1 MKRRHS
7 DRQGL
12 SRAQMRYPRRKGVL
26 NLPENRS
33 SRRDSYYEEGIRREP
48 QRRPSGSRPPQG
60 RRPVK
65 RRRRAKP
72 RLFLFA
78 AILLAIVIL
87 LVVLLSGRGSEG
99 GTQPL
104 ATPTPAPQT
113 GALTNATISSA
124 VPDEAQTVT
133 SQSAGIDVSSA
144 SGGQYSTLSQW
155 LGDEDSVLEPLPEE
169 QRVKV
174 EDLSINESLPDDW
187 INILLLGS
195 DERSLSESA
204 RTDTMIICSINLN
217 TKQVKLTS
225 IMRDTAVRYDDLGE
239 HNGTYRI
246 NAANYFG
253 GPEFAMQTVNEC
265 FGMNIQYYVMVNFFG
280 FQKIAEA
287 LGGIDVDISEAEMNE
302 INNKLYEQYKIAR
315 AIGEAAPT
323 VENDLMTTYGPNTHL
338 NGHQTLAYARVRS
351 IDSDFSRAERQRTV
365 LTQLAMKLKEKSIPE
380 LMALGYS
387 MLSQVSTNMSG
398 DMIMDIT
405 VQVLQGGLDSIET
418 FRIPV
423 NNSYTLE
430 VRNEEAMFYDV
441 DWAVNQ
447 RELYT
452 FIYD

>member
-1 MKRRHS
+1 MP
-7 DRQGL
+7 D
-12 SRAQMRYPRRKGVL
+12 
-26 NLPENRS
+26 NRS
-33 SRRDSYYEEGIRREP
+33 SRRDYSYEEGIRREP
-48 QRRPSGSRPPQG
+48 PRRPANGRPPQN

-65 RRRRAKP
+65 RRKRRATP
-72 RLFLFA
+72 RLFVFA

-87 LVVLLSGRGSEG
+87 LVVVLTGRGGSEG
-99 GTQPL
+99 GAQPV

-124 VPDEAQTVT
+124 APDATQAEST
-133 SQSAGIDVSSA
+133 QSAGIDVASA

-155 LGDEDSVLEPLPEE
+155 LGDEDAELEPLPEE

-174 EDLSINESLPDDW
+174 DDLSINTSLPEEW
-187 INILLLGS
+187 LNILLMGS
-195 DERSLSESA
+195 DERTLSESS
-204 RTDTMIICSINLN
+204 RTDTMIICSINQS
-217 TKQVKLTS
+217 TREVKLTS
-225 IMRDTAVRYDDLGE
+225 IMRDTAVKYDDLGE

-253 GPEFAMQTVNEC
+253 GPEFAMKTVNEC
-265 FGMNIQYYVMVNFFG
+265 FGMNIQYYAMVNFFG

-302 INNKLYEQYKIAR
+302 INNKLYEQYKIAKK
-315 AIGEAAPT
+315 IGEAAPT

-351 IDSDFSRAERQRTV
+351 IDSDFSRAERQRKV
-365 LTQLAMKLKEKSIPE
+365 LSQLAGKLKEKSLPE
-380 LMALGYS
+380 LMALGAS
-387 MLSQVSTNMSG
+387 MINQVSTNMDFDTIMSIAVKVLEG
-398 DMIMDIT
+398 D
-405 VQVLQGGLDSIET
+405 LKSIDT
-418 FRIPV
+418 FRVPV
-423 NNSYTLE
+423 NDTYTLE

-441 DWAVNQ
+441 DWTTNQ

>member
-1 MKRRHS
+1 MP
-7 DRQGL
+7 D
-12 SRAQMRYPRRKGVL
+12 
-26 NLPENRS
+26 NRS
-33 SRRDSYYEEGIRREP
+33 SRRDHYEYEEGIRREGARNGAQP
-48 QRRPSGSRPPQG
+48 QRRPSGSRPPQN

-65 RRRRAKP
+65 RRRRRATP
-72 RLFLFA
+72 RLFIFA
-78 AILLAIVIL
+78 AILLAVVIL
-87 LVVLLSGRGSEG
+87 LVVLLTGRGSEG

-113 GALTNATISSA
+113 GALTNATISSSA
-124 VPDEAQTVT
+124 PAETQTDPAAT
-133 SQSAGIDVSSA
+133 SQSDSFAASA
-144 SGGQYSTLSQW
+144 SSNQYSTLAQW
-155 LGDEDSVLEPLPEE
+155 LGDEDSVLEPLPED

-174 EDLSINESLPDDW
+174 DDLSINTSLPDTW
-187 INILLLGS
+187 LNILLLGS

-204 RTDTMIICSINLN
+204 RTDTMIICSINQS
-217 TKQVKLTS
+217 TWEVKLTS
-225 IMRDTAVRYDDLGE
+225 IMRDTAVKYDDLGE

-253 GPEFAMQTVNEC
+253 GPEFAMKTVNEC
-265 FGMNIQYYVMVNFFG
+265 FGMNIQYYAMVNFFG

-302 INNKLYEQYKIAR
+302 INNKLYEQYKIAKK
-315 AIGEAAPT
+315 IGEAAPT

-351 IDSDFSRAERQRTV
+351 IDSDFSRADRQRKV
-365 LTQLAMKLKEKSIPE
+365 LSQLAGKLKEKSLPE
-380 LMALGYS
+380 LMALGAS
-387 MLSQVSTNMSG
+387 MISQVSTNMDFDTIMSIAVKVLEG
-398 DMIMDIT
+398 D
-405 VQVLQGGLDSIET
+405 LKSIDT
-418 FRIPV
+418 FRVPV
-423 NNSYTLE
+423 NDSYTLE

>member
-1 MKRRHS
+1 MP
-7 DRQGL
+7 D
-12 SRAQMRYPRRKGVL
+12 
-26 NLPENRS
+26 NRS
-33 SRRDSYYEEGIRREP
+33 SRRDYSYEEGIRREP
-48 QRRPSGSRPPQG
+48 PRRPANGRTLQN

-65 RRRRAKP
+65 RRKRRATP
-72 RLFLFA
+72 RLFIFA

-99 GTQPL
+99 GAQPI

-124 VPDEAQTVT
+124 APVDGTQAESTQP
-133 SQSAGIDVSSA
+133 AGIDVASA

-155 LGDEDSVLEPLPEE
+155 LGDEDAELEPLPEE

-174 EDLSINESLPDDW
+174 DDLSINQSLPEEW
-187 INILLLGS
+187 LNILLLGS

-204 RTDTMIICSINLN
+204 RTDTMIICSINQS
-217 TKQVKLTS
+217 TREVKLTS
-225 IMRDTAVRYDDLGE
+225 IMRDVAVKYDDLGE

-253 GPEFAMQTVNEC
+253 GPEFAMKTVNEC
-265 FGMNIQYYVMVNFFG
+265 FGMNIQYYAMVNFFG

>member
-1 MKRRHS
+1 MP
-7 DRQGL
+7 D
-12 SRAQMRYPRRKGVL
+12 
-26 NLPENRS
+26 NRS
-33 SRRDSYYEEGIRREP
+33 SSRDYSYEEGIRREP
-48 QRRPSGSRPPQG
+48 PRRPAGNRPPQN
-60 RRPVK
+60 RRPAK
-65 RRRRAKP
+65 RRRRRATP
-72 RLFLFA
+72 RLFVFA
-78 AILLAIVIL
+78 AILLAAVIL
-87 LVVLLSGRGSEG
+87 LVVLLTGRGGSEG
-99 GTQPL
+99 GTQPI

-124 VPDEAQTVT
+124 APDAMQIES
-133 SQSAGIDVSSA
+133 SQSSGIDVASA

-174 EDLSINESLPDDW
+174 DDLSINESLPSEW
-187 INILLLGS
+187 LNILLLGS

-204 RTDTMIICSINLN
+204 RTDTMIICSINQS
-217 TKQVKLTS
+217 TREVKLTS
-225 IMRDTAVRYDDLGE
+225 IMRDVAVKYDDLGE

-253 GPEFAMQTVNEC
+253 GPEFAMKTVNEC
-265 FGMNIQYYVMVNFFG
+265 FGLNIQYYAMVNFFG

-302 INNKLYEQYKIAR
+302 INNKLYEQYKIAKK
-315 AIGEAAPT
+315 IGEAAPT

-351 IDSDFSRAERQRTV
+351 IDSDFSRAERQRKV
-365 LTQLAMKLKEKSIPE
+365 LSQLAGKLKEKSLPE
-380 LMALGYS
+380 LMALGAS
-387 MLSQVSTNMSG
+387 MISQVSTNM
-398 DMIMDIT
+398 DFDTIMSIT
-405 VQVLQGGLDSIET
+405 VKVLEGELNSIDT
-418 FRIPV
+418 FRVPV
-423 NNSYTLE
+423 NDSYTLE

-441 DWAVNQ
+441 DWATNQ

>member
-1 MKRRHS
+1 M
-7 DRQGL
+7 
-12 SRAQMRYPRRKGVL
+12 
-26 NLPENRS
+26 PENRS
-33 SRRDSYYEEGIRREP
+33 SRRDSYYEEGIRRDP
-48 QRRPSGSRPPQG
+48 QRPRNSAQPPRRPAGNRPPQSRTG
-60 RRPVK
+60 AK
-65 RRRRAKP
+65 RRKRRAKP
-72 RLFLFA
+72 RLFLFV
-78 AILLAIVIL
+78 AILLIIAIL
-87 LVVLLSGRGSEG
+87 LVVLLTGRGRDG
-99 GTQPL
+99 GAQPS

-124 VPDEAQTVT
+124 DPTGEAAATA
-133 SQSAGIDVSSA
+133 SDSATAENGS
-144 SGGQYSTLSQW
+144 QYSTMSQW
-155 LGDEDSVLEPLPEE
+155 LGDEASVLEPLPEE

-174 EDLSINESLPDDW
+174 DDLSINESLPDGW

-225 IMRDTAVRYDDLGE
+225 IMRDTAVHYDDLGE

-253 GPEFAMQTVNEC
+253 GPEFAMKTVNEC
-265 FGMNIQYYVMVNFFG
+265 FGMNIQYYAMVNFFG

-323 VENDLMTTYGPNTHL
+323 IENDLMTTYGPNTHL

-387 MLSQVSTNMSG
+387 MLSQVSTNM
-398 DMIMDIT
+398 DADLMMNIA
-405 VQVLQGGLDSIET
+405 VQVLQGGLESIET

-441 DWAVNQ
+441 DWTTNQ

-452 FIYD
+452 FIYN

>member
-1 MKRRHS
+1 MP
-7 DRQGL
+7 D
-12 SRAQMRYPRRKGVL
+12 
-26 NLPENRS
+26 NRS
-33 SRRDSYYEEGIRREP
+33 SSRDYSSEEGIRREP
-48 QRRPSGSRPPQG
+48 PRRPAGNRPPQN
-60 RRPVK
+60 RRPAK
-65 RRRRAKP
+65 RRRRRATP
-72 RLFLFA
+72 RLFVFA
-78 AILLAIVIL
+78 AILLAAVIL
-87 LVVLLSGRGSEG
+87 LVVLLTGRGGSEG
-99 GTQPL
+99 GTQPI

-124 VPDEAQTVT
+124 APDAMQIES
-133 SQSAGIDVSSA
+133 SQSSGIDVASA

-174 EDLSINESLPDDW
+174 DDLSINESLPSEW
-187 INILLLGS
+187 LNILLLGS

-204 RTDTMIICSINLN
+204 RTDTMIICSINQS
-217 TKQVKLTS
+217 TREVKLTS
-225 IMRDTAVRYDDLGE
+225 IMRDVAVKYDDLGE

-253 GPEFAMQTVNEC
+253 GPEFAMKTVNEC
-265 FGMNIQYYVMVNFFG
+265 FGLNIQYYAMVNFFG

-302 INNKLYEQYKIAR
+302 INNKLYEQYKIAKK
-315 AIGEAAPT
+315 IGEAAPT

-351 IDSDFSRAERQRTV
+351 IDSDFSRAERQRKV
-365 LTQLAMKLKEKSIPE
+365 LSQLAGKLKEKSLPE
-380 LMALGYS
+380 LMALGAS
-387 MLSQVSTNMSG
+387 MISQVSTNM
-398 DMIMDIT
+398 DFDTIMSIT
-405 VQVLQGGLDSIET
+405 VKVLEGELNSIDT
-418 FRIPV
+418 FRVPV
-423 NNSYTLE
+423 NDSYTLE

-441 DWAVNQ
+441 DWATNQ

>member
-1 MKRRHS
+1 MP
-7 DRQGL
+7 D
-12 SRAQMRYPRRKGVL
+12 
-26 NLPENRS
+26 NRS
-33 SRRDSYYEEGIRREP
+33 SRRDYSYEEGIRREP
-48 QRRPSGSRPPQG
+48 PRRPANGRPPQN

-65 RRRRAKP
+65 RRKRRATP
-72 RLFLFA
+72 RLFVFA

-87 LVVLLSGRGSEG
+87 LVVVLTGRGGSEG
-99 GTQPL
+99 GAQPV

-124 VPDEAQTVT
+124 APDATQAEST
-133 SQSAGIDVSSA
+133 QSAGIDVASA

-155 LGDEDSVLEPLPEE
+155 LGDEDAELEPLPEE

-174 EDLSINESLPDDW
+174 DDLSINTSLPEEW
-187 INILLLGS
+187 LNILLMGS

-204 RTDTMIICSINLN
+204 RTDTMIICSINQS
-217 TKQVKLTS
+217 TREVKLTS
-225 IMRDTAVRYDDLGE
+225 IMRDTAVKYDDLGE

-253 GPEFAMQTVNEC
+253 GPEFAMKTVNEC
-265 FGMNIQYYVMVNFFG
+265 FGMNIQYYAMVNFFG

-302 INNKLYEQYKIAR
+302 INNKLYEQYKIAKK
-315 AIGEAAPT
+315 IGEAAPT

-351 IDSDFSRAERQRTV
+351 IDSDFSRAERQRKV
-365 LTQLAMKLKEKSIPE
+365 LSQLAGKLKEKSLPE
-380 LMALGYS
+380 LMALGAS
-387 MLSQVSTNMSG
+387 MINQVSTNMDFDTIMSIAVKVLEG
-398 DMIMDIT
+398 D
-405 VQVLQGGLDSIET
+405 LKSIDT
-418 FRIPV
+418 FRVPV
-423 NNSYTLE
+423 NDTYTLE

-441 DWAVNQ
+441 DWTTNQ

>member
-1 MKRRHS
+1 MP
-7 DRQGL
+7 D
-12 SRAQMRYPRRKGVL
+12 
-26 NLPENRS
+26 NRS
-33 SRRDSYYEEGIRREP
+33 SRRDYSYEEGIRREP
-48 QRRPSGSRPPQG
+48 PRRPANGRPPQN

-65 RRRRAKP
+65 RRKRRATP
-72 RLFLFA
+72 RLFVFA

-87 LVVLLSGRGSEG
+87 LVVVLTGRGGSEG
-99 GTQPL
+99 GAQPV

-124 VPDEAQTVT
+124 APDATQAEST
-133 SQSAGIDVSSA
+133 QSAGIDVASA

-155 LGDEDSVLEPLPEE
+155 LGDEDAELEPLPEE

-174 EDLSINESLPDDW
+174 DDLSINTSLPEEW
-187 INILLLGS
+187 LNILLMGS

-204 RTDTMIICSINLN
+204 RTDTMIICSINQS
-217 TKQVKLTS
+217 TREVKLTS
-225 IMRDTAVRYDDLGE
+225 IMRDTAVKYDDLGE

-253 GPEFAMQTVNEC
+253 GPEFAMKTVNEC
-265 FGMNIQYYVMVNFFG
+265 FGMNIQYYAMVNFFG

-302 INNKLYEQYKIAR
+302 INNKLYEQYKIAKK
-315 AIGEAAPT
+315 IGEAAPT
-323 VENDLMTTYGPNTHL
+323 VENDLMTTFGPGTHL

-351 IDSDFSRAERQRTV
+351 IDSDFSRAERQRKV
-365 LTQLAMKLKEKSIPE
+365 LSQLAGKLKEKSLPE
-380 LMALGYS
+380 LMALGAS
-387 MLSQVSTNMSG
+387 MINQVSTNMDFDTIMSIAVKVLEG
-398 DMIMDIT
+398 D
-405 VQVLQGGLDSIET
+405 LKSIDT
-418 FRIPV
+418 FRVPV
-423 NNSYTLE
+423 NDTYTLE

-441 DWAVNQ
+441 DWTTNQ

>member
-1 MKRRHS
+1 MP
-7 DRQGL
+7 D
-12 SRAQMRYPRRKGVL
+12 
-26 NLPENRS
+26 NRS
-33 SRRDSYYEEGIRREP
+33 SRRDFYEYEEGIRRQPPRSGAQP
-48 QRRPSGSRPPQG
+48 QRRPAGSRPPQS

-65 RRRRAKP
+65 RRRRRATP
-72 RLFLFA
+72 RLFIFA
-78 AILLAIVIL
+78 AILLAVVIL
-87 LVVLLSGRGSEG
+87 LVVLLTGGSKGG
-99 GTQPL
+99 GTQPI

-113 GALTNATISSA
+113 GALTNATISSSA
-124 VPDEAQTVT
+124 PADVQTEA
-133 SQSAGIDVSSA
+133 SQSAGIDVASA

-155 LGDEDSVLEPLPEE
+155 LGDEDSVLAPLPED

-174 EDLSINESLPDDW
+174 DDLSINQSLPEEW
-187 INILLLGS
+187 LNILLLGS

-204 RTDTMIICSINLN
+204 RTDTMIICSINQS
-217 TKQVKLTS
+217 TREVKLTS
-225 IMRDTAVRYDDLGE
+225 IMRDVAVKYDDLGE

-253 GPEFAMQTVNEC
+253 GPEFAMKTVNEC
-265 FGMNIQYYVMVNFFG
+265 FGMNIQYYAMVNFFG

-302 INNKLYEQYKIAR
+302 INNKLYEQYKIAKK
-315 AIGEAAPT
+315 IGEAAPT

-351 IDSDFSRAERQRTV
+351 IDSDFSRADRQRKV
-365 LTQLAMKLKEKSIPE
+365 LSQLAGKLKEKSLPE
-380 LMALGYS
+380 LMALGAS
-387 MLSQVSTNMSG
+387 MISQVSTNMDFDTIMSIAVKVLEG
-398 DMIMDIT
+398 D
-405 VQVLQGGLDSIET
+405 LKSIDT
-418 FRIPV
+418 FRVPV
-423 NNSYTLE
+423 NDSYTLE